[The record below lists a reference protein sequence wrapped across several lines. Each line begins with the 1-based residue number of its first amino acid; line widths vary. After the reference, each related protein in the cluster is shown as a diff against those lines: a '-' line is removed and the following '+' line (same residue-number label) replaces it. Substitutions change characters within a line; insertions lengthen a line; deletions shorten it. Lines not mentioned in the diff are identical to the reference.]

1 MDEDDGEED
10 VACRPLKPNP
20 PLLKLDTAKYAGI
33 IEDTMVVEKLL
44 AQGGIRLAGIL
55 NYFLLEEAVRS

>member
-1 MDEDDGEED
+1 
-10 VACRPLKPNP
+10 
-20 PLLKLDTAKYAGI
+20 
-33 IEDTMVVEKLL
+33 MVVEKLL